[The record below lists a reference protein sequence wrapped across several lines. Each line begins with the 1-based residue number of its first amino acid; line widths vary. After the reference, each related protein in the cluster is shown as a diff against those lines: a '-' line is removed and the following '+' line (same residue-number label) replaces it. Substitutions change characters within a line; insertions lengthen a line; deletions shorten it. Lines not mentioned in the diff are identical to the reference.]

1 MAINLASKYSGKI
14 AEKFTKES
22 FVAGNASKEYDFAG
36 VRSISVYTPVT
47 VDLNDYKRSGK
58 DRFGETIEMEDT
70 VQEMELT
77 QDKGFSISIDRGNN
91 VDQMNIKGAG
101 RMLNLQIREKVVP
114 FMDRYTIDKWS
125 KDAGQIAEL
134 SAAPTKDTIVGSIF
148 DGATALDNAL
158 VPDADRYMYLP
169 STYYNMLRLSKE
181 FLAVDNLAEKSLT
194 KGLVGMVAD
203 MKVIKVP
210 DSYFPDG
217 LYFMITHKRSVLNPN
232 KIKTMRIL
240 SDVQGIDGNVLEGR
254 TYFDAFVVG
263 AKADGVY
270 SAVAD
275 GKQTALPVIGLSEAS
290 ATITAAS
297 GVTFYYTVD
306 GTDPRYS
313 KSAQVYSSAVTLT
326 SGQTM
331 KAYGKKA
338 GEFPSGVSE
347 KTYTA

>member
-36 VRSISVYTPVT
+36 VRSISVYTPLT
-47 VDLNDYKRSGK
+47 VNLNDYKRQGN

-91 VDQMNIKGAG
+91 IDQMNTKGAG
-101 RMLNLQIREKVVP
+101 KMLNMQIRERVVP
-114 FMDRYTIDKWS
+114 FMDKYTIKKWS
-125 KDAGQIAEL
+125 HDAGQIAGL
-134 SAAPTKDTIVGSIF
+134 SSAPTKDTIASVIF
-148 DGATALDNAL
+148 DGAAALDNAL
-158 VPDADRYMYLP
+158 VPDADRLLYLP
-169 STYYNMLRLSKE
+169 STYYNALRLSKE
-181 FLAVDNLAEKSLT
+181 FLAVDKLAEKSLV

-217 LYFMITHKRSVLNPN
+217 LYFLITHKNSVLNPN
-232 KIKTMRIL
+232 KIKTMRVL
-240 SDVQGIDGNVLEGR
+240 SDVKGIDGHVLEGR
-254 TYFDAFVVG
+254 NYFDAFVLG

-270 SAVAD
+270 AAIED
-275 GKQTALPVIGLSEAS
+275 GKQTALPVIALTGAS
-290 ATITAAS
+290 AAITAVS
-297 GVTFYYTVD
+297 GVTFYYTTD

-313 KSAQVYSSAVTLT
+313 KSAQVYSAEVTLAA
-326 SGQTM
+326 GQTI
-331 KAYGKKA
+331 KAYGKKD

>member
-1 MAINLASKYSGKI
+1 
-14 AEKFTKES
+14 
-22 FVAGNASKEYDFAG
+22 
-36 VRSISVYTPVT
+36 
-47 VDLNDYKRSGK
+47 
-58 DRFGETIEMEDT
+58 
-70 VQEMELT
+70 
-77 QDKGFSISIDRGNN
+77 
-91 VDQMNIKGAG
+91 
-101 RMLNLQIREKVVP
+101 
-114 FMDRYTIDKWS
+114 
-125 KDAGQIAEL
+125 
-134 SAAPTKDTIVGSIF
+134 
-148 DGATALDNAL
+148 
-158 VPDADRYMYLP
+158 MYLP

-290 ATITAAS
+290 ATITAVS